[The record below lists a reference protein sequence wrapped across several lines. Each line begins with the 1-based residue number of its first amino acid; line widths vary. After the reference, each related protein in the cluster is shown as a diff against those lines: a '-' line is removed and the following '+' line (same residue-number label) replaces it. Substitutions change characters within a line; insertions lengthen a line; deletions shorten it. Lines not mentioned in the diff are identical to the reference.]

1 MSRIESKSVSIME
14 DKELSKLVDVVKTVL
29 ADDEALN
36 NSLED
41 LESKSDYEKIQTT
54 CTKDIYVVSPG
65 HHTDLYRSTSPSEL
79 YRSCSTTIMN
89 QVQNSLASLRLEMK
103 RYQDILF
110 GIKDGIVQVSKHI
123 VDNPLSL
130 NKEVRRN
137 KITKY
142 HKFRR
147 ALASSENLMR
157 LSDGGAISTWP
168 MDEWLVVEKV
178 RSV

>member
-65 HHTDLYRSTSPSEL
+65 QHTDLYRSTFKINNCQI
-79 YRSCSTTIMN
+79 Y
-89 QVQNSLASLRLEMK
+89 
-103 RYQDILF
+103 
-110 GIKDGIVQVSKHI
+110 
-123 VDNPLSL
+123 VD
-130 NKEVRRN
+130 
-137 KITKY
+137 
-142 HKFRR
+142 
-147 ALASSENLMR
+147 
-157 LSDGGAISTWP
+157 
-168 MDEWLVVEKV
+168 
-178 RSV
+178 